1 MPISF
6 ASLKLRYQ
14 CLSLVTG
21 KGFSLNHLSLHLPLL
36 LQLRILRSLQA
47 LHRGVHRWR
56 THTSPL
62 PVEPARPKG
71 RVLGLPEPN
80 GPHLRAALRVAEP
93 EIEGQVI
100 GTNPL
105 VAGRVE
111 RGRRPVLGLGFSL
124 VGLNGRGIGA
134 LWLGSERRRWFESV
148 RSVEFGSGGGEVA
161 REEGGGGGILA
172 GNTSED
178 RHEGLRVHSV

>member
-1 MPISF
+1 
-6 ASLKLRYQ
+6 
-14 CLSLVTG
+14 
-21 KGFSLNHLSLHLPLL
+21 
-36 LQLRILRSLQA
+36 
-47 LHRGVHRWR
+47 
-56 THTSPL
+56 
-62 PVEPARPKG
+62 
-71 RVLGLPEPN
+71 
-80 GPHLRAALRVAEP
+80 
-93 EIEGQVI
+93 
-100 GTNPL
+100 
-105 VAGRVE
+105 
-111 RGRRPVLGLGFSL
+111 L